1 MITNN
6 ARDTLLECACPSI
19 QYRLRLEL
27 LGEDSQTNQM
37 QELQKKILWDKKV
50 QEVIAW
56 QQDDGWLAWDFH
68 GQCSIESGI
77 RILCEKG
84 ISPANPVLAKA
95 LQALEAHPERTVRG
109 LGKVGPFLDENA
121 LGGSNMIRAVVYAYA
136 GVEQLP
142 FIQQQIQQALDGFR
156 AVLNIHTIDDL
167 VEPYHD
173 HLILRKG
180 LIWPSL
186 YHLRLLASTHSWR
199 NPDNLEL
206 FGRSL
211 TRLVELSPIPAFYV
225 RKRSQLIA
233 PASFCM
239 DHFAPRLDTLDDM
252 HWMMWF
258 QRMEFLAR
266 TGVVHLVPALQSQ
279 IIELQNYLDSGKGL
293 FTLPLNHRYFREWNA
308 YTGLMLENDWRT
320 PQRRINDLSFRSL
333 LIQHYA
339 AE

>member
-1 MITNN
+1 MIANT

-27 LGEDSQTNQM
+27 LGEDSQTSAM
-37 QELQKKILWDKKV
+37 QELQKKILGDKKV

-56 QQDDGWLAWDFH
+56 QQADGWLAWDFH

-84 ISPANPVLAKA
+84 ISPANPVLARA

-121 LGGSNMIRAVVYAYA
+121 LGGSNMIRAVVFAYA
-136 GVEQLP
+136 GIEQMPL
-142 FIQQQIQQALDGFR
+142 IQQQIQLALEEFR
-156 AVLNIHTIDDL
+156 AVLNIHSIDDL

-173 HLILRKG
+173 HLILRQG

-186 YHLRLLASTHSWR
+186 FALRLLASTQSWR
-199 NPDNLEL
+199 DPSNLEL

-211 TRLVELSPIPAFYV
+211 TRLIELSPIPAFYV

-258 QRMEFLAR
+258 QRMELLAR
-266 TGVVHLVPALQSQ
+266 TGVVRYVPALQRQ
-279 IIELQNYLDSGKGL
+279 ISELQNYLDPDKGQ
-293 FTLPLNHRYFREWNA
+293 FTLPINHRYFREWNA
-308 YTGLMLENDWRT
+308 YTGVMLENDWRI
-320 PQRRINDLSFRSL
+320 PLRRTNDLTFRSL

-339 AE
+339 LE